1 MNEDTCVETFY
12 CVDCYYCVYTLLLLL
27 VLFSSSSLRLWRDSG
42 FARKPSKC
50 RARILFSI
58 HSNIHVEKRCT
69 SCVTTP
75 YLKLPCPTQCAFWH
89 FMYSLKC
96 CKNIHYN
103 TTSVFFVQF
112 HQTITS
118 ALQVYCNTSMHLYYE
133 DVTSINVYIQ
143 HATEWSVEVYRQTQA
158 LDAAP
163 LSRFPSFLPHRFRL
177 VFRLFYKHLGLPR
190 PCRAPPARG
199 CFRGLLRGSQR
210 SFLGSFLR
218 SFLGSFW
225 TQLELS
231 SHVFDYM
238 TREWLKEWTHSWI
251 IDFLY
256 VSHLRFHI
264 FRIFCARCIDHFALS
279 GLPAGGETDD
289 GKRASHARDVR

>member
-1 MNEDTCVETFY
+1 MYEETCVETFY
-12 CVDCYYCVYTLLLLL
+12 CVGCYYCVYAFLLLLL
-27 VLFSSSSLRLWRDSG
+27 LFSSASLRLWRDSG

-75 YLKLPCPTQCAFWH
+75 NLKLPCPTQCAFWH

-103 TTSVFFVQF
+103 TTSVICVQF

-118 ALQVYCNTSMHLYYE
+118 ALQGYCNTSMHLCYE

-158 LDAAP
+158 RDAAP
-163 LSRFPSFLPHRFRL
+163 RLRFPSFLPHRFR
-177 VFRLFYKHLGLPR
+177 
-190 PCRAPPARG
+190 
-199 CFRGLLRGSQR
+199 
-210 SFLGSFLR
+210 GSFFVCFISVWASRALAEPFR
-218 SFLGSFW
+218 RGVASEGSWGGPRGQFW
-225 TQLELS
+225 
-231 SHVFDYM
+231 SHF
-238 TREWLKEWTHSWI
+238 WGNFWGHFGHSWSYQVTSSI
-251 IDFLY
+251 IWRSSD
-256 VSHLRFHI
+256 
-264 FRIFCARCIDHFALS
+264 
-279 GLPAGGETDD
+279 
-289 GKRASHARDVR
+289 

>member
-1 MNEDTCVETFY
+1 MYEETCVETFY
-12 CVDCYYCVYTLLLLL
+12 CVGCYYCVYTFLLLLL
-27 VLFSSSSLRLWRDSG
+27 LFSSSSLRIWRDSG

-143 HATEWSVEVYRQTQA
+143 HATEWS
-158 LDAAP
+158 
-163 LSRFPSFLPHRFRL
+163 LSLIHIWR
-177 VFRLFYKHLGLPR
+177 
-190 PCRAPPARG
+190 CRRRG
-199 CFRGLLRGSQR
+199 
-210 SFLGSFLR
+210 
-218 SFLGSFW
+218 
-225 TQLELS
+225 
-231 SHVFDYM
+231 
-238 TREWLKEWTHSWI
+238 
-251 IDFLY
+251 
-256 VSHLRFHI
+256 
-264 FRIFCARCIDHFALS
+264 
-279 GLPAGGETDD
+279 
-289 GKRASHARDVR
+289 